1 MKHAV
6 TTRNV
11 WSCLLV
17 VCALMIWAC
26 GSSGKS
32 ATAPSE
38 GAGVSALAAPAIAIP
53 VHFVTGS
60 ALIRQMPGLEGRN
73 AIEARLLTGGVATG
87 TLTANILD
95 LSAFNRYGKYLV
107 RGSIDCL
114 EFDDATVWF
123 GGKTIESNLPGTSPG
138 DLFIGE
144 ITDRPSGGDLAFSGP
159 AQFYAPPGT
168 TCHDR
173 PALPV
178 TPVVQGDFNVR

>member
-1 MKHAV
+1 MKHVV

-32 ATAPSE
+32 ATAPSQD
-38 GAGVSALAAPAIAIP
+38 AGVSAVAAPAIAIP

-87 TLTANILD
+87 TLTVNIFD
-95 LSAFNRYGKYLV
+95 LSAFNLDGKYVV

-114 EFDDATVWF
+114 EFDGATVWF

-138 DLFIGE
+138 DPIRRDYRSTERWRSRVLG
-144 ITDRPSGGDLAFSGP
+144 SGAVLHASRDDLP
-159 AQFYAPPGT
+159 
-168 TCHDR
+168 
-173 PALPV
+173 
-178 TPVVQGDFNVR
+178 

>member
-87 TLTANILD
+87 TLTVNILD
-95 LSAFNRYGKYLV
+95 LSAFNLYGK
-107 RGSIDCL
+107 
-114 EFDDATVWF
+114 
-123 GGKTIESNLPGTSPG
+123 
-138 DLFIGE
+138 
-144 ITDRPSGGDLAFSGP
+144 
-159 AQFYAPPGT
+159 
-168 TCHDR
+168 
-173 PALPV
+173 
-178 TPVVQGDFNVR
+178 